1 MSFGAPWFLAA
12 GGVAALG
19 VLALHLIVMRQPP
32 SAVFPT
38 TRFLPP
44 RPAVAR
50 TVARVPEDLLLLAV
64 RVAAVV
70 CVSAAFARPVLH
82 PRAVP
87 LINLVAVDHSR
98 DVASAR
104 EAMDSVRAVL
114 ANISGGQR
122 VIVLFDTSLT
132 TIDTPGSDSLANLA
146 RTDARGSVSLGLIGA
161 LRASARFRDRAD
173 SMTLTL
179 VSPLTAEEVDAA
191 TDSIR
196 ALWPGAVRLVR
207 VRVSP
212 ADSGGALATVDWPA
226 DGHAAGTVARAV
238 ADTEGALVATGSGRL
253 VVVSAFVRKW
263 RFDSTGDARVVLRW
277 VDGEPAAVERA
288 EGTGCV
294 RHVAVPVP
302 TEGDL
307 VLRAGYQRLADAMR
321 APCGRI
327 WEAGSRLSA
336 PWLADRDT
344 ARPWRI
350 ATARLSPPPPSP
362 SLAAW
367 LLVAAAALVFGE
379 LLLRGRGVPM
389 RGDA

>member
-19 VLALHLIVMRQPP
+19 VLALHLVVMRQPP

-87 LINLVAVDHSR
+87 LIHLVVVDRSR
-98 DVASAR
+98 DVASVR
-104 EAMDSVRAVL
+104 EATDSVRAVL
-114 ANISGGQR
+114 ASGSGGQP
-122 VIVLFDTSLT
+122 VIVQFDTSLT
-132 TIDTPGSDSLANLA
+132 TIDAPGPDSLANLQ
-146 RTDARGSVSLGLIGA
+146 RTDARGNVSLGMIGA

-207 VRVSP
+207 VRASP
-212 ADSGGALATVDWPA
+212 VDSGGVPATVDWPA
-226 DGHAAGTVARAV
+226 DGHAAGTVARSA

-253 VVVSAFVRKW
+253 VVVSPFVRTW
-263 RFDSTGDARVVLRW
+263 RFDSVGNARVVLRW
-277 VDGEPAAVERA
+277 ADGEPAAVERT

-321 APCGRI
+321 ARCGRT
-327 WEAGSRLSA
+327 WEAGTHLSA
-336 PWLADRDT
+336 PWPADRDT

-350 ATARLSPPPPSP
+350 ATERLPASPASP
-362 SLAAW
+362 SLAGW
-367 LLVAAAALVFGE
+367 LLIAAAVLLFGE
-379 LLLRGRGVPM
+379 LLLRGLGVPV

>member
-1 MSFGAPWFLAA
+1 MSFGAPWFMAA

-19 VLALHLIVMRQPP
+19 ILALHFVVMRQPP

-50 TVARVPEDLLLLAV
+50 TVERVPEDLLPLAV
-64 RVAAVV
+64 RVAAVM
-70 CVSAAFARPVLH
+70 CLSAAFARPVLH

-87 LINLVAVDHSR
+87 LINLVAVDRSH
-98 DVASAR
+98 DVASVR
-104 EAMDSVRAVL
+104 EAADSARAVL
-114 ANISGGQR
+114 SSNGGQQ

-132 TIDTPGSDSLANLA
+132 TIDTPGPDSLAGIK
-146 RTDARGSVSLGLIGA
+146 RTDGRGNVSLGLIGA

-173 SMTLTL
+173 SMTLTI
-179 VSPLTAEEVDAA
+179 VSPLTAQEVDAA

-196 ALWPGAVRLVR
+196 ALWPGVVRLVR
-207 VRVSP
+207 VRASP
-212 ADSGGALATVDWPA
+212 PDSGGAPATVDWPA
-226 DGHAAGTVARAV
+226 DGHAAGTVARPA
-238 ADTEGALVATGSGRL
+238 ADTEGALVATGSGQL
-253 VVVSAFVRKW
+253 VVVSPFVRKW
-263 RFDSTGDARVVLRW
+263 RFDSVGDARVVLRW

-294 RHVAVPVP
+294 RRVAVPVP

-307 VLRAGYQRLADAMR
+307 VLRAGYQRLVDAMR
-321 APCGRI
+321 ARCGRT
-327 WEAGSRLSA
+327 WVDGSRLSA
-336 PWLADRDT
+336 PWQAQRDT

-350 ATARLSPPPPSP
+350 ATVRLSASPASP

-367 LLVAAAALVFGE
+367 LLVAAAALLFGD
-379 LLLRGRGVPM
+379 LLLRGGGVPM
-389 RGDA
+389 PGDA

>member
-1 MSFGAPWFLAA
+1 
-12 GGVAALG
+12 
-19 VLALHLIVMRQPP
+19 
-32 SAVFPT
+32 
-38 TRFLPP
+38 
-44 RPAVAR
+44 
-50 TVARVPEDLLLLAV
+50 
-64 RVAAVV
+64 
-70 CVSAAFARPVLH
+70 
-82 PRAVP
+82 
-87 LINLVAVDHSR
+87 
-98 DVASAR
+98 
-104 EAMDSVRAVL
+104 
-114 ANISGGQR
+114 
-122 VIVLFDTSLT
+122 
-132 TIDTPGSDSLANLA
+132 
-146 RTDARGSVSLGLIGA
+146 LIGA

-179 VSPLTAEEVDAA
+179 VSPLTAEELDAA

-321 APCGRI
+321 ARCGRT

-350 ATARLSPPPPSP
+350 ATARLSPSPPSP

-367 LLVAAAALVFGE
+367 LLAAAASLLLGE
-379 LLLRGRGVPM
+379 LLLRGRGAPV